1 MSTFSNSLTL
11 LKIHWVSTQILLLNE
26 TVPSIQDSAKYTW
39 KEVTVMQWLLFGSS
53 SLCFYLV
60 NIVPYFLTVRLPWYS
75 KLSELADINDF
86 RVKSLVTDFCECQRR
101 SEFGQ
106 CHSRRYKIFQFTG
119 STHLGENLGEI
130 FFTKCARLLVKSKD
144 SWWNGKTLGEIKII
158 LVKCLES
165 WWNGKSLGEI
175 WFRQDKNY
183 SRNMIC
189 IT

>member
-1 MSTFSNSLTL
+1 MITFDNWWVKSLYFPDDSLFTELNLLSTFSNSLTL

-106 CHSRRYKIFQFTG
+106 CHSRRYKIFQFT
-119 STHLGENLGEI
+119 HLFE
-130 FFTKCARLLVKSKD
+130 FS
-144 SWWNGKTLGEIKII
+144 
-158 LVKCLES
+158 
-165 WWNGKSLGEI
+165 
-175 WFRQDKNY
+175 
-183 SRNMIC
+183 
-189 IT
+189 